1 MYHVMV
7 KITSC
12 SKIRLYKQNSEKL
25 SIIKNKTT
33 YLQKMKFT
41 QILLAT
47 SVAALAQAGRIER
60 TVVRVDEDGNRISGE
75 A

>member
-1 MYHVMV
+1 
-7 KITSC
+7 
-12 SKIRLYKQNSEKL
+12 
-25 SIIKNKTT
+25 
-33 YLQKMKFT
+33 MKFT
-41 QILLAT
+41 QILLAS